1 MIRDKKT
8 PMKEDLMYTTWDRE
22 SFMVMA
28 WLVNAIDED
37 ISFIY
42 MCYLTVKELWDNIN
56 QMYSNLKFM
65 NCNCSSMR
73 YDKKETMSPSI
84 LMV

>member
-8 PMKEDLMYTTWDRE
+8 HMKEDLMYTTWDRE

-37 ISFIY
+37 ISSIY

-56 QMYSNLKFM
+56 QMYSNLG
-65 NCNCSSMR
+65 NQSQVYELQLQLNEIR
-73 YDKKETMSPSI
+73 
-84 LMV
+84 

>member
-56 QMYSNLKFM
+56 QMYSNLG
-65 NCNCSSMR
+65 NQSQVYELQLQLNEIR
-73 YDKKETMSPSI
+73 
-84 LMV
+84 